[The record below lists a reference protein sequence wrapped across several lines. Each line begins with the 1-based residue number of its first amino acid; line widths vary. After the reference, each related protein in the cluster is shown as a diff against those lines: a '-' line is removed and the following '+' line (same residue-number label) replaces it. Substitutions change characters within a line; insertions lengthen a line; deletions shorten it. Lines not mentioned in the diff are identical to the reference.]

1 MSLRMEEVAIREEVG
16 ESVGLDGGNKD
27 LWEEEELISAYIQ
40 LFILP
45 SLTTPSQ
52 SLLIL
57 HENKRELLWG
67 SRFCLVWLQFLFSLG
82 FRGLFERNA
91 LILEN
96 SHIGLFIL
104 NIIK

>member
-1 MSLRMEEVAIREEVG
+1 MSLRMEEVAIREEVE
-16 ESVGLDGGNKD
+16 ESVGLDGGNED

-57 HENKRELLWG
+57 QENKIKENYFG
-67 SRFCLVWLQFLFSLG
+67 EADFVWFGCSFYL
-82 FRGLFERNA
+82 A
-91 LILEN
+91 
-96 SHIGLFIL
+96 
-104 NIIK
+104 

>member
-16 ESVGLDGGNKD
+16 ESVGLDAGNKD

-52 SLLIL
+52 SLLTL
-57 HENKRELLWG
+57 QENKIKQNYFGEADFLWFG
-67 SRFCLVWLQFLFSLG
+67 CSFYL
-82 FRGLFERNA
+82 A
-91 LILEN
+91 
-96 SHIGLFIL
+96 
-104 NIIK
+104 